1 MELKELV
8 ELIAPY
14 NDNKKLFIR
23 ESFEEKI
30 EIKKLKDLKPKLHNA
45 EVLFLLTDNVGNVYI
60 TYKKAIEILKDYVDV
75 TKRRNEKFEWLPCIC
90 SCGFYKDI
98 SQQEYE
104 LLEEVLGNDYT

>member
-1 MELKELV
+1 MTLKELV

-45 EVLFLLTDNVGNVYI
+45 EVLFLITDSVGNVYI
-60 TYKKAIEILKDYVDV
+60 TYKM
-75 TKRRNEKFEWLPCIC
+75 
-90 SCGFYKDI
+90 
-98 SQQEYE
+98 
-104 LLEEVLGNDYT
+104 EENKWN

>member
-1 MELKELV
+1 MTLKELV

-60 TYKKAIEILKDYVDV
+60 TYKE
-75 TKRRNEKFEWLPCIC
+75 
-90 SCGFYKDI
+90 
-98 SQQEYE
+98 E
-104 LLEEVLGNDYT
+104 LEDDK

>member
-1 MELKELV
+1 MTLKELV

-45 EVLFLLTDNVGNVYI
+45 EVLFLLTDSVKPVMC
-60 TYKKAIEILKDYVDV
+60 
-75 TKRRNEKFEWLPCIC
+75 FLPY
-90 SCGFYKDI
+90 G
-98 SQQEYE
+98 
-104 LLEEVLGNDYT
+104 VLHQ